1 MIKEVKKVN
10 FMEFKLKKG
19 IPSVIK
25 GNNGCDM
32 HWNPSHLTEEQRDMI
47 RNMANAMSETTYHE
61 ICHQLNG
68 TKMEFNGEDDGEVHI
83 ASKNL
88 HFRREYVLA
97 SAMYRGILGGVLCEL
112 GALKEAEE
120 ERKEEQELE
129 EQDLNPDYDPAM
141 DTYDDYER
149 YYGRKRDN

>member
-1 MIKEVKKVN
+1 
-10 FMEFKLKKG
+10 MEFKLKKG

-32 HWNPSHLTEEQRDMI
+32 HWHPAHLTEEQWNMI
-47 RNMANAMSETTYHE
+47 RNMADAMSDTTYHE

-68 TKMEFNGEDDGEVHI
+68 AKMEFDGEDDGEAHTRNTDPRF
-83 ASKNL
+83 K
-88 HFRREYVLA
+88 REYALA

-129 EQDLNPDYDPAM
+129 EQDSNPELVVYDPTM